1 MKSFFLAK
9 KKMTKTEIN
18 GILYTVEKLYKVDV
32 GNYGNLSS
40 FISKNNSD
48 AAIKKFREMLPEY
61 RNSEEN

>member
-1 MKSFFLAK
+1 MKSFFSEE
-9 KKMTKTEIN
+9 KMTKTEIN

-32 GNYGNLSS
+32 GNCE
-40 FISKNNSD
+40 ISHLLFQNNSD